1 VAYHEIAMP
10 HACTSGVRKNTI
22 YILKSKTPI
31 PWGEK
36 SVKMV
41 IFMALERSL
50 LEDFRYLYCLLLRF
64 LNHPKSFAGFVA
76 AESFSMLMEQLSNF
90 PADY

>member
-1 VAYHEIAMP
+1 
-10 HACTSGVRKNTI
+10 
-22 YILKSKTPI
+22 
-31 PWGEK
+31 
-36 SVKMV
+36 
-41 IFMALERSL
+41 MALERSL